1 MDFIFENWKKYVV
14 EQGQKYIILIPGGFK
29 PPHKGHVSM
38 IKQYAAHP
46 DVERVIVIVGSA
58 LRYSDDESVSID
70 INKTMKIF
78 DLYGTFDDP
87 KIELMRAKRKISSTG
102 KEYENPFIDAI
113 DFVDDADIE
122 KYRNNIIA
130 IGHPTKEPNRGR
142 AFLNATKGAEIA
154 TGLPPIVPEADE
166 ISATRLRNAI
176 ANKDEETIKQ
186 SLPDDS
192 MYEQFM
198 NIIFSS

>member
-122 KYRNNIIA
+122 KYRNNIIYVKFC
-130 IGHPTKEPNRGR
+130 TN
-142 AFLNATKGAEIA
+142 
-154 TGLPPIVPEADE
+154 
-166 ISATRLRNAI
+166 
-176 ANKDEETIKQ
+176 
-186 SLPDDS
+186 
-192 MYEQFM
+192 
-198 NIIFSS
+198 